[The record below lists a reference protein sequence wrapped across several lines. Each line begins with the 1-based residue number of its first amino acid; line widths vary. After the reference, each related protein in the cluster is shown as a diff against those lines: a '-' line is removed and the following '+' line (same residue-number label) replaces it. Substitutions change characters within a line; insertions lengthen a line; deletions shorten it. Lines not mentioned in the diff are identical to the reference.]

1 VAHIFH
7 GPASGQALYNNRRWG
22 FVFQFAGFRKDT
34 KTGEAR
40 FFEAVFSDGTQN
52 GRPNADLWQNSYKVA
67 VELIVFDVRKPEKRL
82 ATYSGVFCG
91 VSFDQSNGNF
101 RCQIPLS
108 LRLDRNMAFVLVA
121 KPPYVEAE
129 LGTYKT
135 LRDTTYFEG
144 PWIELGKEK
153 PFTYPVLNPLEEDM
167 AMLKM
172 ESQDIGTRQ
181 VLNDYGYLV
190 PADHYEWT
198 KKGSNYS
205 KSFSK
210 NGKYGMRGGG
220 NAVLIPTEYDNIHF
234 EFSGF
239 MIANKGGKEGVINE
253 ANEPIIPFE
262 YKSLDILYRSQ
273 VGQVPKGVPL
283 TELRLLARKDGN
295 LWGILDGYGQVV
307 FPFVVCDQPP
317 RVMHFYE
324 AERSAGGEIRSYPL
338 NYENVRRRTAIY
350 FDNSE
355 KPALVNADGQ
365 PILTGFEKLNF
376 VTFLNNVAYV
386 NVQKEVKWGIYNLH
400 GKWVT
405 EAKYA
410 YEPYLVE
417 GTEDKKAPFFCVGEH
432 SEQGTNFGLVDT
444 AGRAVLPFAYD
455 DVFMAFQHDS
465 KWHFWVQKDGQYAI
479 VTAGGHLVLPFQ
491 GIKPFGVLML
501 DGKPLFKFKNPTQ
514 KFVGLMTMQGAQAM
528 PADQYTLLTGHNGK
542 LAVALKANWEYSLL
556 NTRGEAVLSG
566 PYTRI
571 EPIRHGYFWI
581 QTKEGNGVAGPSGK
595 VLMPPTYRA
604 VATEAHLKGYE
615 AMIQNKGI
623 PNKDVV
629 TVLFHP
635 TEGEF
640 AYLLDGRL
648 VKL

>member
-1 VAHIFH
+1 
-7 GPASGQALYNNRRWG
+7 
-22 FVFQFAGFRKDT
+22 
-34 KTGEAR
+34 
-40 FFEAVFSDGTQN
+40 
-52 GRPNADLWQNSYKVA
+52 
-67 VELIVFDVRKPEKRL
+67 
-82 ATYSGVFCG
+82 
-91 VSFDQSNGNF
+91 
-101 RCQIPLS
+101 
-108 LRLDRNMAFVLVA
+108 
-121 KPPYVEAE
+121 
-129 LGTYKT
+129 
-135 LRDTTYFEG
+135 
-144 PWIELGKEK
+144 
-153 PFTYPVLNPLEEDM
+153 
-167 AMLKM
+167 
-172 ESQDIGTRQ
+172 
-181 VLNDYGYLV
+181 
-190 PADHYEWT
+190 
-198 KKGSNYS
+198 
-205 KSFSK
+205 
-210 NGKYGMRGGG
+210 MRGGG

-417 GTEDKKAPFFCVGEH
+417 GTEDKKAPFFVSVNTASKGPISAWWILPGGRYCPLPTTTCLWPFSTTRSGIFGYKKTVNMPLSRRVGNWCCH
-432 SEQGTNFGLVDT
+432 F
-444 AGRAVLPFAYD
+444 RA
-455 DVFMAFQHDS
+455 
-465 KWHFWVQKDGQYAI
+465 
-479 VTAGGHLVLPFQ
+479 
-491 GIKPFGVLML
+491 
-501 DGKPLFKFKNPTQ
+501 
-514 KFVGLMTMQGAQAM
+514 
-528 PADQYTLLTGHNGK
+528 
-542 LAVALKANWEYSLL
+542 
-556 NTRGEAVLSG
+556 
-566 PYTRI
+566 
-571 EPIRHGYFWI
+571 
-581 QTKEGNGVAGPSGK
+581 
-595 VLMPPTYRA
+595 
-604 VATEAHLKGYE
+604 
-615 AMIQNKGI
+615 
-623 PNKDVV
+623 
-629 TVLFHP
+629 
-635 TEGEF
+635 
-640 AYLLDGRL
+640 
-648 VKL
+648 